1 MLKFSDE
8 DVENRPIYNAEII
21 QLLDKFFT
29 QNPHMRFIQ
38 GLWSLGIIERD
49 KDDFYEESRETL
61 EQAREIIALGK
72 RIKRPCTLEEACA
85 MIREKCNEA
94 IGIYDNEEFYEDD
107 CDLFLGEKSMAET
120 VLEIL
125 DLVKGEENGSKD

>member
-1 MLKFSDE
+1 MFKFSDE

-29 QNPHMRFIQ
+29 KNPNMRFIQ

-61 EQAREIIALGK
+61 EQAKEILALGES
-72 RIKRPCTLEEACA
+72 IKCPCTLEEACA
-85 MIREKCNEA
+85 MIREKCEEA

-125 DLVKGEENGSKD
+125 DLVKGKENGSKD